1 MYDTS
6 KTICDSSTSQ
16 LSNLKGTCVTAM
28 REFGMLSSGIIGPC
42 ADWRGLGG
50 AWGGDWSGLGGDC
63 TACKAPASHERVLE
77 PKWHHPLQPIP
88 RHYPYQTES
97 VWYGCGLGLAWVE
110 E

>member
-1 MYDTS
+1 
-6 KTICDSSTSQ
+6 
-16 LSNLKGTCVTAM
+16 
-28 REFGMLSSGIIGPC
+28 MLSSGIIGPC
-42 ADWRGLGG
+42 ADRRGLGG
-50 AWGGDWSGLGGDC
+50 DWGGDHWAGTGRGLGGDC